1 MAGGSGPAVAVGTI
15 NNERVSLLHSV
26 DEDKPLPAW
35 KAIRKEICGG
45 QQRVWAV
52 TLFSVLA
59 ASTSL
64 LAGYTLAFPSSALL
78 DLRGLHD
85 NRTFYHN
92 KLMEGLFGVSLCKLT
107 LFSIAYISSF
117 TPSLHQFLIFSL
129 VPGHVPYWCYARWVD
144 CWLVS

>member
-26 DEDKPLPAW
+26 DEDKPLPTW

-85 NRTFYHN
+85 NRTFHHN
-92 KLMEGLFGVSLCKLT
+92 KLMEGLFGVSLCKLI

-117 TPSLHQFLIFSL
+117 TPSTSPISNLFSHSRPCPLL
-129 VPGHVPYWCYARWVD
+129 VLR
-144 CWLVS
+144 